1 MRIQTMS
8 AIVLS
13 GVLMVSGPAY
23 AGPGSTHTH
32 DDPKKCRSLVTLKNL
47 PTKAA
52 KKAEYDKCMAAGPE
66 NYQ

>member
-13 GVLMVSGPAY
+13 AVLMVSGPVY
-23 AGPGSTHTH
+23 VGTGSTHTH